1 MRKTKEEA
9 EATRQAILQSAMDT
23 FYEKGYSKTTFD
35 EIAKRINLTKGAVY
49 WHFRNKPDLIA
60 AIINDYF
67 EKQKSYIAERQ
78 PVIQSFDDII
88 NYFLHHS
95 NFMLS
100 NENNYKVGFFLI
112 CQMEWSEA
120 IITKVK
126 PQVAKNKE
134 YWFMKI
140 QESLL
145 WLQSQGEIDK
155 NVDVNI
161 LSHIIISS
169 WGGIMDA
176 VLSKRCNVSVEVMIR
191 ESLNLI
197 FNGLKMERMENA
209 SK

>member
-1 MRKTKEEA
+1 
-9 EATRQAILQSAMDT
+9 
-23 FYEKGYSKTTFD
+23 
-35 EIAKRINLTKGAVY
+35 
-49 WHFRNKPDLIA
+49 
-60 AIINDYF
+60 
-67 EKQKSYIAERQ
+67 
-78 PVIQSFDDII
+78 
-88 NYFLHHS
+88 
-95 NFMLS
+95 
-100 NENNYKVGFFLI
+100 
-112 CQMEWSEA
+112 
-120 IITKVK
+120 
-126 PQVAKNKE
+126 
-134 YWFMKI
+134 MKI

-145 WLQSQGEIDK
+145 WLQSKGEIDK